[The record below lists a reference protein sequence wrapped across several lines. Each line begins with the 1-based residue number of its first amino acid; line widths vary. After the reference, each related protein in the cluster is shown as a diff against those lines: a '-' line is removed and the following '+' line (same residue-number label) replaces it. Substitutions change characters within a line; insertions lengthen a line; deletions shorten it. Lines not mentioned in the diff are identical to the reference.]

1 MTPRELIADE
11 LQTIDPRTPD
21 LAGRILA
28 RLRYAGYVIVPG
40 RPEDAPGGSGHA
52 AAGRAIEAAW
62 ETNRA

>member
-11 LQTIDPRTPD
+11 LTRTTPD
-21 LAGRILA
+21 PTSRILA

-40 RPEDAPGGSGHA
+40 RPEDAPGGSGQA
-52 AAGRAIEAAW
+52 AAGGAIEAAW